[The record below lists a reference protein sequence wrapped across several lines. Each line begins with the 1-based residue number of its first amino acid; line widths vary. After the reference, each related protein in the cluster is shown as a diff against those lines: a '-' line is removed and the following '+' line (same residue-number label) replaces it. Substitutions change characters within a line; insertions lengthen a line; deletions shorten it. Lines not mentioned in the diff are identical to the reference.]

1 MNFILSE
8 IGRSITGF
16 NFQDIIRNTILIYSV
31 AGLVFI
37 LALWSVISSIIKKKK
52 EKGFLGRGMNL
63 ALFLVTL
70 PRRIKEEGG
79 KEITLQEHLKT
90 AEQFY
95 SSLAGIKEPDF
106 FKKWFL
112 GNPAFVFE
120 IAVSRAG
127 EEIYFYVACPRSV
140 SSIMEKEI
148 LAFWPKSQIQA
159 VPDYNIFNPSGV
171 AVASE
176 LSLSKSALLPLK
188 SYKEFGVDPLS
199 AITSVFT
206 KLVKGTEGAAIQ
218 ILVRSGKAS
227 LRGAAEKV
235 TRSLQAGEKLEKAIH
250 NTKSSAGVAGLLS
263 EIADTF
269 MQKPPTQPKEMTGN
283 APAPGPS
290 PLQQNTIAAISEKSS
305 QPLFDV
311 NIRIIAS
318 APTETKAQSIL
329 EQLES
334 AFEQLGSPALNQF
347 KFKNIRGAD
356 LKKLFYKFAF
366 RIFSE
371 KKTMLLSSGEL
382 AGIFHFPSPGLLTPN
397 IKWLKTRQAPPPA
410 NLPQEGLIIGKNVF
424 RDESRDIR
432 ILDDDRR
439 RHFYIIGQTGTGKS
453 VLLQEMVR
461 QDIEA
466 GKGVCLI
473 DPHGDLAEKVLSL
486 VPASRAEDV
495 VYFNPGDIS
504 RPLGLNMLEFDPQF
518 PEAKTFV
525 VNEMIE
531 IFEKLYNLKALGF
544 GGPIFEQYM
553 RNALLLIMEDP
564 ESGSTMVEIPRVLSD
579 VEFRK
584 YKLSKCKN
592 IVVKNFWEKEAE
604 KAGGEAA
611 LANMV
616 PYITSKMNVFIAND
630 LVRPIIAQQ
639 KSAFNLREIMDGGKI
654 LIINLS
660 KGRLGDMNSY
670 LLGMILVGKIL
681 IAAFSRADVPEEKRK
696 DFYLYIDE
704 FHNVTTQTITK
715 ALAEARKYRLSLT
728 FGHQFIGQLDEETKK
743 AIFGN
748 VGSMLVFRVG
758 PDDAKY
764 LITEFAPVFDE
775 EDLVNIDNYNAALRL
790 LIKGETSQP
799 FNIATYPPSQGNPK
813 VADLIKEYCRAKYG
827 KDRAKVEEELYARL
841 QKNSPVL

>member
-1 MNFILSE
+1 MNFTIPSIIQLITDFNLSD
-8 IGRSITGF
+8 TA
-16 NFQDIIRNTILIYSV
+16 LIYG
-31 AGLVFI
+31 AIILVFV
-37 LALWSVISSIIKKKK
+37 LALWSVFSFIFKKKK
-52 EKGFLGRGMNL
+52 DKGFLSRGMNL
-63 ALFLVTL
+63 VLFLVTL
-70 PRRIKEEGG
+70 PRRVKEEGG
-79 KEITLQEHLKT
+79 KEVTLHEHFKT

-95 SSLAGIKEPDF
+95 SSLAGIKEPNF
-106 FKKWFL
+106 FKRWFL

-120 IAVSRAG
+120 IAVHRAG
-127 EEIYFYVACPRSV
+127 EEICFYVACPRSV
-140 SSIMEKEI
+140 SGIVEKEI

-159 VPDYNIFNPSGV
+159 IPDYNIFNPSGV
-171 AVASE
+171 GAASE
-176 LSLSKSALLPLK
+176 MDLSRSVLLPLK
-188 SYKEFGVDPLS
+188 NYKDFGIDPLS

-206 KLVKGTEGAAIQ
+206 KLAREGEGAAIQ
-218 ILVRSGKAS
+218 ILVRSSKAS
-227 LRGAAEKV
+227 LKSMAEKV
-235 TRSLQAGEKLEKAIH
+235 IQSMQSGAKLEKAISGV
-250 NTKSSAGVAGLLS
+250 KSKAGVSGLLAD
-263 EIADTF
+263 IASTF
-269 MQKPPTQPKEMTGN
+269 MQKSQAQTQEATGSTS
-283 APAPGPS
+283 PS
-290 PLQQNTIAAISEKSS
+290 SPNILAQNTIAAISEKAS
-305 QPLFDV
+305 QHLFDV
-311 NIRIIAS
+311 NIRMITS
-318 APTETKAQSIL
+318 APTEAKAQSIL
-329 EQLES
+329 EQLQS

-347 KFKNIRGAD
+347 KFQKIKGSN
-356 LKKLFYKFAF
+356 LKKLFYQFIF

-371 KKTMLLSSGEL
+371 KKIILLSSAEL
-382 AGIFHFPSPGLLTPN
+382 AGVFHFPSPNLLTPN

-410 NLPQEGLIIGKNVF
+410 NLPKEGLIIGKNIF

-439 RHFYIIGQTGTGKS
+439 RHFYVIGQTGTGKS

-486 VPASRAEDV
+486 IPASRAEDV
-495 VYFNPGDIS
+495 VYFNPGDIE
-504 RPLGLNMLEFDPQF
+504 RPLGLNMLEYDPQF
-518 PEAKTFV
+518 PESKTFV
-525 VNEMIE
+525 VNELIE

-553 RNALLLIMEDP
+553 RNALLLIMDDP
-564 ESGSTMVEIPRVLSD
+564 ESGSTLVEIPRVLSD

-639 KSAFNLREIMDGGKI
+639 KSAFNLREIMDNGKI

-670 LLGMILVGKIL
+670 LLGMIIVGKIL
-681 IAAFSRADVPEEKRK
+681 IAAFSRADILEEKRR

-764 LITEFAPVFDE
+764 LMTSFASVFDE
-775 EDLVNIDNYNAALRL
+775 EDLVSIDNYNAALRL

-813 VADLIKEYCRAKYG
+813 VASLIKEYCRSKYG
-827 KDRAKVEEELYARL
+827 KDRAKVEEELYSRL
-841 QKNSPVL
+841 QKDNPVI

>member
-1 MNFILSE
+1 MDFS
-8 IGRSITGF
+8 
-16 NFQDIIRNTILIYSV
+16 FQNSILIYGAV
-31 AGLVFI
+31 G
-37 LALWSVISSIIKKKK
+37 LALALALYLVSLAIIKRKK
-52 EKGFLGRGMNL
+52 EKGFLAKGMNL

-70 PRRIKEEGG
+70 PQRIKGDEE
-79 KEITLQEHLKT
+79 KKITLEEHLKT

-95 SSLAGIKEPDF
+95 SSLAGIKEPNF
-106 FKKWFL
+106 FKRFFL
-112 GNPAFVFE
+112 GNPSFVFE
-120 IAVSRAG
+120 IAVHNVG
-127 EEIYFYVACPRSV
+127 EEIYFYVACPRSI
-140 SSIMEKEI
+140 SGIIEKAI
-148 LAFWPKSQIQA
+148 LAFWPKAQVQPA
-159 VPDYNIFNPSGV
+159 TDYNIFNPSGA
-171 AVASE
+171 AVGNE
-176 LSLSKSALLPLK
+176 VRLTKSAVLPLK
-188 SYKEFGVDPLS
+188 NYKEFSVDPLS

-206 KLVKGTEGAAIQ
+206 KLAREGEGAAIQ
-218 ILVRSGKAS
+218 ILMRLSKSSLKEAS
-227 LRGAAEKV
+227 
-235 TRSLQAGEKLEKAIH
+235 EKAV
-250 NTKSSAGVAGLLS
+250 KSIYEKGTVGGAIYGKNSGPGVSGFLRDMGATLY
-263 EIADTF
+263 
-269 MQKPPTQPKEMTGN
+269 QKPKMGEAQQMPATQPSLG
-283 APAPGPS
+283 

-311 NIRIIAS
+311 NLRIVAS
-318 APTETKAQSIL
+318 APTETRAQSIL
-329 EQLES
+329 EQLQS
-334 AFEQLGSPALNQF
+334 AFEQFGSPALNQIEF
-347 KFKNIRGAD
+347 KKVRGGS
-356 LKKLFYKFAF
+356 LRKLFYDFSF
-366 RIFSE
+366 RLFKE
-371 KKTMLLSSGEL
+371 DEAMQLSSGEL
-382 AGIFHFPSPGLLTPN
+382 ANIFHFPSSDLLTPH
-397 IKWLKTRQAPPPA
+397 IKWLKARQAPPPA
-410 NLPQEGLIIGKNVF
+410 NLPENGLIVGKNVF
-424 RDESRDIR
+424 RDQERDVR

-439 RHFYIIGQTGTGKS
+439 RHFYAIGQTGTGKS
-453 VLLQEMVR
+453 VLLQEMIR

-495 VYFNPGDIS
+495 IYFNPGDTE
-504 RPLGLNMLEFDPQF
+504 RPVGLNMMEYDPKF

-553 RNALLLIMEDP
+553 RNALLLVMEDQ
-564 ESGSTMVEIPRVLSD
+564 ESGSTLIEIPRVLSD
-579 VEFRK
+579 AEFRK

-630 LVRPIIAQQ
+630 LVRPIISQQ
-639 KSAFNLREIMDGGKI
+639 KSAFNLREVMDDGKI

-670 LLGMILVGKIL
+670 LLGMIIVGKIL
-681 IAAFSRADVPEEKRK
+681 IASFSRADLPEEQRR

-715 ALAEARKYRLSLT
+715 ALAEARKYRLNMVFS
-728 FGHQFIGQLDEETKK
+728 HQYIGQLDEETKK

-748 VGSMLVFRVG
+748 VGSMMVFRVG
-758 PDDAKY
+758 PEDAKY

-799 FNIATYPPSQGNPK
+799 FNIVTYPPSQGNPK
-813 VADLIKEYCRAKYG
+813 VAGLIKEYCKAKYG
-827 KDRAKVEEELYARL
+827 RDRAKVEEDLYSRL
-841 QKNSPVL
+841 QKDSAAL